1 MYNKRSL
8 GNFSLRKRAYML
20 IAELCLSMHWFMW
33 LYSCMLWLVVITT
46 VGSRD
51 MDIEFCYINA
61 VTYCQF
67 QLMYET
73 ILKFVIKSF
82 VIKYVYG
89 SKELG
94 CAETRKTWW
103 EKLKKKSTQRLI
115 PDKDTLNHIC
125 LRANYL
131 AYCQKNFHLSHHP
144 SPIGNDWGIIDGK
157 CRPVR
162 NVLPAL
168 PASLPSR
175 SAQSD
180 KDCSNSEQGY
190 WWLLWNRLNRI
201 WKWWLTIF
209 KWGSSF

>member
-20 IAELCLSMHWFMW
+20 IAELCLSLHWFMW
-33 LYSCMLWLVVITT
+33 LYSYMLWLVVITT
-46 VGSRD
+46 VVSRD

-61 VTYCQF
+61 MTYCQF
-67 QLMYET
+67 QLTYET

-82 VIKYVYG
+82 VIKYFYG

-103 EKLKKKSTQRLI
+103 EKLKKKSTQRLM

-131 AYCQKNFHLSHHP
+131 AYCQKNFHLSRQILRTFVEYRATSYHCLYAFNHTDY
-144 SPIGNDWGIIDGK
+144 IFLGK
-157 CRPVR
+157 FSR
-162 NVLPAL
+162 NFIVVSETAIRGVL
-168 PASLPSR
+168 
-175 SAQSD
+175 
-180 KDCSNSEQGY
+180 
-190 WWLLWNRLNRI
+190 
-201 WKWWLTIF
+201 
-209 KWGSSF
+209 